1 MENFDNAAFGVRIV
15 NLRKEKNLPQSK
27 LAELTGITQQTLS
40 RYEKGERQASLDFVI
55 HAAAVFGVSADY
67 LLGLSDVR
75 STEQDIQAACIT
87 TGLTEKALLNIKR
100 ITGGYLGDISTAI
113 FASGAFRS
121 IISRFSNALLEAR
134 EAAWHADF
142 SELDE
147 KEVAPYASGHKRN
160 ECYKLARVS
169 LLDAYEGMK
178 WVCDDYF
185 KNCLK
190 AKANDPYF
198 KEVSDNAQHHTT
210 EE

>member
-75 STEQDIQAACIT
+75 STEQDMKCACEV
-87 TGLTEKALLNIKR
+87 TGLSEKAVLNIKR
-100 ITGGYLGDISTAI
+100 ITGEFFGE
-113 FASGAFRS
+113 RS
-121 IISRFSNALLEAR
+121 IDVFENKAFYWIMLHLSSAIYSAQL
-134 EAAWHADF
+134 AAEYATFD
-142 SELDE
+142 ELDKKDVATFTGNFSRDE
-147 KEVAPYASGHKRN
+147 EFKNTRVKLLDVYESMKGICDKYFKKRLKEVA
-160 ECYKLARVS
+160 
-169 LLDAYEGMK
+169 
-178 WVCDDYF
+178 DD
-185 KNCLK
+185 
-190 AKANDPYF
+190 
-198 KEVSDNAQHHTT
+198 AQHHTT